1 MLYNQ
6 SISQRKEASVAA
18 AVLAC
23 VESSACIPAQSFS
36 LVLEA
41 SGSNSGARQ
50 DVPFEG
56 LDATDI
62 ESEADLHKALELYAC
77 GSRASGVQ
85 ASQHAQQVYATQ
97 ELFCSLPDAEPA
109 SQTVSASQR
118 RRQVPTLASRAP
130 HDLGACAYTA
140 TEAAALHWLQGCST
154 SQSLGPALR
163 SPGPQN
169 SLSGQSFALAAGALV
184 GAPASVSSSA
194 RPSEDRSSNSRL
206 PLAQAE
212 LSAGERAEPRA
223 GQPVLRK
230 ILLGRKRKPTEAE
243 VQERQRRKRVCFNIF
258 DAMNGE
264 DEAVQ
269 AALVGFRVPRHLYEK
284 LRAKYCDFYKR
295 EDEQEA
301 ESMSQ
306 RDFRAQARAHFAKA
320 GRTLRMKLLK
330 EMLEDQDA
338 LSEHWAAIEM
348 MLGQEFYKSKP
359 RLQKDSRKKGS
370 RFMFICNSEAWCV
383 PELALE
389 EGKSHGR
396 RSPWRRQLVSQ
407 R

>member
-1 MLYNQ
+1 M
-6 SISQRKEASVAA
+6 
-18 AVLAC
+18 
-23 VESSACIPAQSFS
+23 
-36 LVLEA
+36 
-41 SGSNSGARQ
+41 
-50 DVPFEG
+50 
-56 LDATDI
+56 
-62 ESEADLHKALELYAC
+62 
-77 GSRASGVQ
+77 
-85 ASQHAQQVYATQ
+85 
-97 ELFCSLPDAEPA
+97 
-109 SQTVSASQR
+109 
-118 RRQVPTLASRAP
+118 
-130 HDLGACAYTA
+130 
-140 TEAAALHWLQGCST
+140 
-154 SQSLGPALR
+154 
-163 SPGPQN
+163 
-169 SLSGQSFALAAGALV
+169 
-184 GAPASVSSSA
+184 
-194 RPSEDRSSNSRL
+194 
-206 PLAQAE
+206 
-212 LSAGERAEPRA
+212 
-223 GQPVLRK
+223 
-230 ILLGRKRKPTEAE
+230 
-243 VQERQRRKRVCFNIF
+243 
-258 DAMNGE
+258 
-264 DEAVQ
+264 Q

-284 LRAKYCDFYKR
+284 LRAKSSDFYKR

-306 RDFRAQARAHFAKA
+306 RDFRAQDRAHFAKA

>member
-118 RRQVPTLASRAP
+118 RRQVPTLAFRAP

-184 GAPASVSSSA
+184 GGSRHTGWRKAGFFSPAPALCCEDLKSRGGFAV
-194 RPSEDRSSNSRL
+194 RPSSD
-206 PLAQAE
+206 E
-212 LSAGERAEPRA
+212 LSAR
-223 GQPVLRK
+223 
-230 ILLGRKRKPTEAE
+230 
-243 VQERQRRKRVCFNIF
+243 
-258 DAMNGE
+258 
-264 DEAVQ
+264 
-269 AALVGFRVPRHLYEK
+269 
-284 LRAKYCDFYKR
+284 
-295 EDEQEA
+295 
-301 ESMSQ
+301 
-306 RDFRAQARAHFAKA
+306 QARTQARELDTEKRIRFLCLA
-320 GRTLRMKLLK
+320 GGT
-330 EMLEDQDA
+330 
-338 LSEHWAAIEM
+338 
-348 MLGQEFYKSKP
+348 
-359 RLQKDSRKKGS
+359 
-370 RFMFICNSEAWCV
+370 
-383 PELALE
+383 
-389 EGKSHGR
+389 
-396 RSPWRRQLVSQ
+396 
-407 R
+407 